1 LHEPLIATMSFL
13 LRTFL
18 TAVLLCGAFTGLP
31 AQAADTTVP
40 SAEKVQQSLDG
51 LADRKLPEADAKALK
66 ATLENTL
73 KLLAA
78 KTDAEQQL
86 QELNGKL
93 ADAPKLINENQK
105 ALSRLKGSSDK
116 PASQRYAGFN
126 ATQLEMTLNEQ
137 STQLAAWQKELVDA
151 KSDILTAQ
159 TRPERAQ
166 ADLSKNQ
173 TRLLEI
179 AGILKAGKDGS
190 KTLSEE
196 HRNEL
201 LAEQAL
207 LTAQNPLL
215 RKQLAGNNLL
225 LDLAS
230 SQRDLL
236 AERIGREERETLE
249 LQTMISDKRREQSEQ
264 TVAKLS
270 KDTDQAAGTDSLL
283 SQQSATNLKLSDY
296 LLRTTDR
303 LNTLTRRNL
312 EAKQQLDNLT
322 QGEQALDE
330 QINVLRGSLLL
341 SKILYQQKQS
351 LPVIKTDQDLADEI
365 ADLRLYQFELNQKRD
380 EINNTQ
386 LYIDNLLAQQA
397 QESVTPQLRHDLNEL
412 VNTRLELMERLNH
425 ELNALLN
432 EAITLQLNQKQLKE
446 TSDSLRATLDE
457 QMFWIPSNRPLDL
470 SWFKMT
476 PTLLHHQLA
485 EVPWGSGVQEL
496 FEGLIDRPFL
506 FLPLLLL
513 VAGLLWKRKFLYD
526 KLESL
531 NDDIGHFKRDSQAH
545 TPLALLLAVLLALP
559 GTLALA
565 IAGLALLLDAR
576 GQNATLGS
584 ALLEMA
590 QVWLVFYTA
599 HRILRPGGIAE
610 RHFHWSQSQVQFL
623 GKLMRRLGLVVMS
636 LVAVVT
642 VAEHSPASLADDVI
656 GIAVV
661 LFGYGAMTWLLAQL
675 LFNSPSSERPS
686 MIKMVVGLGFTALP
700 VALFLAVGFGYYY
713 TALKLTDRLIDTLFL
728 LMFWMVVEA
737 TFVRGMGVAARR
749 LAYQRALAKRQ
760 NAPKEGIEGSE
771 VVVEEP
777 TLGIEQINE
786 QSMRLIRLGLLIG
799 FVVTLYWVW
808 ADLISVVS
816 YLDNVTLYQYT
827 SGTGDA
833 ASTTPISLSD
843 FLMAMVIAAVTVALA
858 RNLPGLLEVLVLQRL
873 TLAQGSAYAITTLL
887 SYTISGIGFV
897 SALSTLG
904 VSWDKLQWLVAAL
917 SVGLGFGLQAI
928 FSNFVSGLII
938 LFERPV
944 RIGDVVTIGTLSGTV
959 SRIRIRATTIT
970 DFDRKEII
978 VPNQTFIT
986 GQLVNWSLSDTVT
999 RVTIKIGLAYE
1010 SDLPLARKIMLD
1022 AAHANPRILRDPE
1035 PVLYFTTIS
1044 ASTFDYELRFH
1055 VRELGDRNPA
1065 VDETLTRIALAFR
1078 EAGIDMAFNQV
1089 DVFLKNFQGQEAQVI
1104 VGQQQPTA
1112 TPVKIS
1118 QDKPNGNKA

>member
-1 LHEPLIATMSFL
+1 MSFL
-13 LRTFL
+13 LRTLL

-1118 QDKPNGNKA
+1118 QDKPNGDKA

>member
-1 LHEPLIATMSFL
+1 MSFL

-661 LFGYGAMTWLLAQL
+661 LFGFGAMTWLLAQL

-1118 QDKPNGNKA
+1118 QDKPNGDKA

>member
-1 LHEPLIATMSFL
+1 MSFL

-1118 QDKPNGNKA
+1118 QDKPNGDKA

>member
-1 LHEPLIATMSFL
+1 MSFL
-13 LRTFL
+13 LRTLL
-18 TAVLLCGAFTGLP
+18 TTVLLGGSLIGLP
-31 AQAADTTVP
+31 ALAADTSVP
-40 SAEKVQQSLDG
+40 SAEKVQQSLDS
-51 LADRKLPEADAKALK
+51 LADRKLADAEAKPIKAS
-66 ATLENTL
+66 LENTL
-73 KLLAA
+73 KLLSA
-78 KTDAEQQL
+78 KADSEKQLAEL
-86 QELNGKL
+86 KGRL

-105 ALSRLKGSSDK
+105 ALSRLKASSEK
-116 PASQRYAGFN
+116 PASQRYKDSS
-126 ATQLEMTLNEQ
+126 ATQLEMLLNEQ
-137 STQLAAWQKELVDA
+137 STQLAAWQKEMVDA
-151 KSDILTAQ
+151 KSEILTAQ

-179 AGILKAGKDGS
+179 AGLVKAGKEGAKPIAD
-190 KTLSEE
+190 ER
-196 HRNEL
+196 RNEL
-201 LAEQAL
+201 LAEQAM
-207 LTAQNPLL
+207 LTSQNLLL
-215 RKQLAGNNLL
+215 RQQLAGNNLL

-249 LQTMISDKRREQSEQ
+249 LQAMISDKRREQSEK
-264 TVAKLS
+264 TVAELS
-270 KDTDQAAGTDSLL
+270 KDSQAAGTDSLL
-283 SQQSATNLKLSDY
+283 SQQSAANLKLSDY

-341 SKILYQQKQS
+341 AKILYQQKQS
-351 LPVIKTDQDLADEI
+351 LPVIRTDQDLADEI

-386 LYIDNLLAQQA
+386 VYLDNLLAQQP
-397 QESVTPQLRHDLNEL
+397 QESITPQLRHDLGEL
-412 VNTRLELMERLNH
+412 VDTRLELMERLNH

-485 EVPWGSGVQEL
+485 EVPWGSGVKEL
-496 FEGLIDRPFL
+496 GEGLIDRPFL

-513 VAGLLWKRKFLYD
+513 VAALLWKRRFLYD

-610 RHFHWSQSQVQFL
+610 RHFHWSQPQVQFL

-642 VAEHSPASLADDVI
+642 VAEHAPASLADDVI

-686 MIKMVVGLGFTALP
+686 MIKMIVGLGFTALP

-749 LAYQRALAKRQ
+749 LAYQRALSKRQ
-760 NAPKEGIEGSE
+760 NAPKEGMEGTE
-771 VVVEEP
+771 VVEEP

-843 FLMAMVIAAVTVALA
+843 FIMALVIAAVTVALA

-873 TLAQGSAYAITTLL
+873 TLAQGSTYAITTLL

-1010 SDLPLARKIMLD
+1010 SDLPLARKIMLE

-1104 VGQQQPTA
+1104 VGQQQPAA
-1112 TPVKIS
+1112 TPVKLPAP
-1118 QDKPNGNKA
+1118 QDKPSGDKA

>member
-1 LHEPLIATMSFL
+1 MSFL

-470 SWFKMT
+470 SWFKMA

-1118 QDKPNGNKA
+1118 QDKPNGDKA

>member
-1 LHEPLIATMSFL
+1 MLFL
-13 LRTFL
+13 LRTL
-18 TAVLLCGAFTGLP
+18 LATVLLGGSLIGLP
-31 AQAADTTVP
+31 AMAADNTPP
-40 SAEKVQQSLDG
+40 SADQVQQSLDG
-51 LADRKLPEADAKALK
+51 LANRKLPEADLK
-66 ATLENTL
+66 VVKTSLENTL
-73 KLLAA
+73 QFLASKA
-78 KTDAEQQL
+78 DSEKQL
-86 QELNGKL
+86 ADLKGQL
-93 ADAPKLINENQK
+93 ADAPRQITENQR
-105 ALSRLKGSSDK
+105 ALARLKASSDK
-116 PASQRYAGFN
+116 PANQRYGAYGT
-126 ATQLEMTLNEQ
+126 TQLEMLLNEQ
-137 STQLAAWQKELVDA
+137 STELAAWQKQMIDA
-151 KSDILTAQ
+151 KSQIITSQ

-173 TRLLEI
+173 SRLLDI
-179 AGILKAGKDGS
+179 GTALKAGKESGKPVSD
-190 KTLSEE
+190 E
-196 HRNEL
+196 HRGEL
-201 LAEQAL
+201 LAEQAA
-207 LTAQNPLL
+207 LTAQNLLL
-215 RKQLAGNNLL
+215 RQQLAGNNLL
-225 LDLAS
+225 QDLAA

-236 AERIGREERETLE
+236 AERIARQERDTLA
-249 LQTMISDKRREQSEQ
+249 LQAMISDKRREQSEK
-264 TVAKLS
+264 TVAELS
-270 KDTDQAAGTDSLL
+270 KDAGQAVGTDSLL
-283 SQQSATNLKLSDY
+283 SQESATNLRLSDY

-303 LNTLTRRNL
+303 LNALTRRNL

-322 QGEQALDE
+322 QSEQALDE

-341 SKILYQQKQS
+341 SKILYQQKQQ

-380 EINNTQ
+380 ELNDTQ
-386 LYIDNLLAQQA
+386 VYIDSQLAQQPS
-397 QESVTPQLRHDLNEL
+397 ENLTPRLRQDLTEL
-412 VNTRLELMERLNH
+412 VDTRLELMDRLNH

-432 EAITLQLNQKQLKE
+432 EAITLQLNQKQLKQ
-446 TSDSLRATLDE
+446 TSDKLRATLDE

-476 PTLLHHQLA
+476 PALLHHQLS
-485 EVPWGSGVQEL
+485 EVPWGSGITEL
-496 FEGLIDRPFL
+496 GEGLIDRPFL

-513 VAGLLWKRKFLYD
+513 VAGLLWKRKYLYD
-526 KLESL
+526 KLASL
-531 NDDIGHFKRDSQAH
+531 NDDIGHFKRDSQLH
-545 TPLALLLAVLLALP
+545 TPLALLVAMLLALP

-565 IAGLALLLDAR
+565 IGGLALLLDAR

-590 QVWLVFYTA
+590 QVWMVFYTA
-599 HRILRPGGIAE
+599 HRILRPGSIAE
-610 RHFHWSQSQVQFL
+610 RHFHWSPPQVQFL
-623 GKLMRRLGLVVMS
+623 GKIMRRLGLVVMS

-642 VAEHSPASLADDVI
+642 VAEHQPAALADDVI

-686 MIKMVVGLGFTALP
+686 MIKMIVGLGFTALP

-760 NAPKEGIEGSE
+760 NQPKEGIEGTE
-771 VVVEEP
+771 IAVEEP

-843 FLMAMVIAAVTVALA
+843 FIIALVIAAVTLALA

-887 SYTISGIGFV
+887 SYAISGVGIV
-897 SALSTLG
+897 TALSTLG

-944 RIGDVVTIGTLSGTV
+944 RIGDVVTIGNLSGTV

-999 RVTIKIGLAYE
+999 RVTVKIGLAYE
-1010 SDLPLARKIMLD
+1010 SDLALARKLMLD

-1078 EAGIDMAFNQV
+1078 DHNIEMAFNQV
-1089 DVFLKNFQGQEAQVI
+1089 DVFVKNLQGQEAQLI
-1104 VGQQQPTA
+1104 IGQQQTAA
-1112 TPVKIS
+1112 TPVQVKPT
-1118 QDKPNGNKA
+1118 QEKPGGDKA

>member
-1 LHEPLIATMSFL
+1 MSFL
-13 LRTFL
+13 LRTLL
-18 TAVLLCGAFTGLP
+18 TAVLLGGPLTGLP
-31 AQAADTTVP
+31 ALAADNAPP
-40 SAEKVQQSLDG
+40 SAEQVQQSLDG
-51 LADRKLPEADAKALK
+51 LAERKLPDTDAKPIK
-66 ATLENTL
+66 ASLENTL

-78 KTDAEQQL
+78 KADSEKQLAELKGQ
-86 QELNGKL
+86 L
-93 ADAPKLINENQK
+93 ADASRLISENQK
-105 ALSRLKGSSDK
+105 TLNRLKGSSEK
-116 PASQRYAGFN
+116 PASQRYNGYS
-126 ATQLEMTLNEQ
+126 ATQLEMVLNEQ
-137 STQLAAWQKELVDA
+137 SAQLAAWQKEIIDA
-151 KSDILTAQ
+151 KSEILTAQ

-179 AGILKAGKDGS
+179 AGVLKAGKESS
-190 KTLSEE
+190 KPLGEE
-196 HRNEL
+196 HRDEL
-201 LAEQAL
+201 LAEQAA
-207 LTAQNPLL
+207 LTAQNLLL
-215 RKQLAGNNLL
+215 RQQLAGNNLL

-249 LQTMISDKRREQSEQ
+249 LQAMISDKRREQSEK
-264 TVAKLS
+264 TVAELS
-270 KDTDQAAGTDSLL
+270 KDSEAAGTDSLL
-283 SQQSATNLKLSDY
+283 SKESAANLKLSDY

-312 EAKQQLDNLT
+312 EAKQQLDTLT

-341 SKILYQQKQS
+341 AKILYQQKQS
-351 LPVIKTDQDLADEI
+351 LPVIKTDRDLADEI

-386 LYIDNLLAQQA
+386 VYLDNLLAQQP
-397 QESVTPQLRHDLNEL
+397 QESVTRQLRHDLETL
-412 VNTRLELMERLNH
+412 VDTRLELMERLNH

-446 TSDSLRATLDE
+446 TSDSLRDTLDE

-476 PTLLHHQLA
+476 PTLLHHQLS
-485 EVPWGSGVQEL
+485 EVPWGSGVKEL
-496 FEGLIDRPFL
+496 GEGLIDRPFL

-513 VAGLLWKRKFLYD
+513 VAGLLWKRRFLYD

-610 RHFHWSQSQVQFL
+610 RHFHWSQPQVLFL

-661 LFGYGAMTWLLAQL
+661 LFGYAAMTWLLAQL

-686 MIKMVVGLGFTALP
+686 MIKMIVGLGFTALP

-749 LAYQRALAKRQ
+749 LAYQRALSKRQ
-760 NAPKEGIEGSE
+760 NAPKEGIEGTE
-771 VVVEEP
+771 VVEEP
-777 TLGIEQINE
+777 TLGIEQIND

-843 FLMAMVIAAVTVALA
+843 FIMALVIAAVTVALA

-887 SYTISGIGFV
+887 SYTISGVGIV

-944 RIGDVVTIGTLSGTV
+944 RIGDVVTIGNLSGTV

-1022 AAHANPRILRDPE
+1022 AVHSNSRVLRDPE

-1078 EAGIDMAFNQV
+1078 ENNIDMAFNQV

-1104 VGQQQPTA
+1104 VGQQQPAA

-1118 QDKPNGNKA
+1118 APQGTDKPSGDKA

>member
-1 LHEPLIATMSFL
+1 MSFL
-13 LRTFL
+13 LRTLL
-18 TAVLLCGAFTGLP
+18 TTVLLGGSLIGLP
-31 AQAADTTVP
+31 ALAADTTPP
-40 SAEKVQQSLDG
+40 SAEKVQQSLDS
-51 LADRKLPEADAKALK
+51 LADRKLADAEAKPIKAS
-66 ATLENTL
+66 LENTL

-78 KTDAEQQL
+78 KADSEKQL
-86 QELNGKL
+86 LELKGRL

-105 ALSRLKGSSDK
+105 ALSRLKASSEK
-116 PASQRYAGFN
+116 PASQRYKDSS
-126 ATQLEMTLNEQ
+126 ATQLEMLLNEQ
-137 STQLAAWQKELVDA
+137 STQLAAWQKEMVDA
-151 KSDILTAQ
+151 KSEILTAQ

-166 ADLSKNQ
+166 ADLSRNQ

-179 AGILKAGKDGS
+179 AGLIKAGKEGA
-190 KTLSEE
+190 KPITEE
-196 HRNEL
+196 RRNEL
-201 LAEQAL
+201 LAEQAM
-207 LTAQNPLL
+207 LTSQNLLL
-215 RKQLAGNNLL
+215 RQQLAGNNLL

-249 LQTMISDKRREQSEQ
+249 LQAMISDKRREQSER
-264 TVAKLS
+264 TVAELS
-270 KDTDQAAGTDSLL
+270 KDSQAAGTDSLL
-283 SQQSATNLKLSDY
+283 SQQSAANLKLSDY

-341 SKILYQQKQS
+341 AKILYQQKQS
-351 LPVIKTDQDLADEI
+351 LPVIRTDQDLADEI

-386 LYIDNLLAQQA
+386 VYLDNLLAQQP
-397 QESVTPQLRHDLNEL
+397 QESITPQLRHDLGEL
-412 VNTRLELMERLNH
+412 VDTRLELMERLNH

-476 PTLLHHQLA
+476 PALLHHQLA

-559 GTLALA
+559 GTLALG

-737 TFVRGMGVAARR
+737 TFLRGMGVAARR
-749 LAYQRALAKRQ
+749 LAYQRALSKRQ
-760 NAPKEGIEGSE
+760 NAPKEGIEGTE
-771 VVVEEP
+771 VVEEP

-827 SGTGDA
+827 SGTGEA

-1022 AAHANPRILRDPE
+1022 AAHANTRILRDPE

-1104 VGQQQPTA
+1104 VGQQQPAA

-1118 QDKPNGNKA
+1118 QDKPAGDKA

>member
-1 LHEPLIATMSFL
+1 MSFL
-13 LRTFL
+13 LRTLL
-18 TAVLLCGAFTGLP
+18 TTVLLGGSLIGLP
-31 AQAADTTVP
+31 ALAADTTPP
-40 SAEKVQQSLDG
+40 SAEKVQQSLDS
-51 LADRKLPEADAKALK
+51 LADRKLADAEAKPIKAS
-66 ATLENTL
+66 LENTL

-78 KTDAEQQL
+78 KADSEKQL
-86 QELNGKL
+86 LELKGRL

-105 ALSRLKGSSDK
+105 ALSRLKASSEK
-116 PASQRYAGFN
+116 PASQRYKDSS
-126 ATQLEMTLNEQ
+126 ATQLEMLLNEQ
-137 STQLAAWQKELVDA
+137 STQLAAWQKEMVDA
-151 KSDILTAQ
+151 KSEILTAQ

-179 AGILKAGKDGS
+179 AGLIKAGKEGA
-190 KTLSEE
+190 KPITEE
-196 HRNEL
+196 RRNEL
-201 LAEQAL
+201 LAEQAM
-207 LTAQNPLL
+207 LTSQNLLL
-215 RKQLAGNNLL
+215 RQQLAGNNLL

-249 LQTMISDKRREQSEQ
+249 LQTMISDKRREQSEK
-264 TVAKLS
+264 TVAELS
-270 KDTDQAAGTDSLL
+270 KDSQAAGTDSLL
-283 SQQSATNLKLSDY
+283 SQQSAANLKLSDY

-341 SKILYQQKQS
+341 AKILYQQKQS
-351 LPVIKTDQDLADEI
+351 LPVIRTDQDLADEI

-386 LYIDNLLAQQA
+386 VYLDNLLAQQP
-397 QESVTPQLRHDLNEL
+397 QESITPQLRHDLGEL
-412 VNTRLELMERLNH
+412 VDTRLELMERLNH

-476 PTLLHHQLA
+476 PALLHHQLA

-559 GTLALA
+559 GTLALG

-737 TFVRGMGVAARR
+737 TFLRGMGVAARR
-749 LAYQRALAKRQ
+749 LAYQRALSKRQ
-760 NAPKEGIEGSE
+760 NAPKEGIEGTE
-771 VVVEEP
+771 VVEEP

-1022 AAHANPRILRDPE
+1022 AAHANTRILRDPE

-1104 VGQQQPTA
+1104 VGQQQPAA

-1118 QDKPNGNKA
+1118 QDKPAGDKA

>member
-1 LHEPLIATMSFL
+1 MSFL
-13 LRTFL
+13 LRTLL
-18 TAVLLCGAFTGLP
+18 TAVLLAGSLTGLP
-31 AQAADTTVP
+31 ALAADNTPP
-40 SAEKVQQSLDG
+40 SAEQVQQSLDG
-51 LADRKLPEADAKALK
+51 LPDRKLPDADAKLVK
-66 ATLENTL
+66 ASLENTL

-78 KTDAEQQL
+78 KDDSEKQL
-86 QELNGKL
+86 ADLKGRL
-93 ADAPKLINENQK
+93 ADAPRLISENQK
-105 ALSRLKGSSDK
+105 ALNRLKGSSDK
-116 PASQRYAGFN
+116 PASQRYATYN
-126 ATQLEMTLNEQ
+126 ATQLEMLLNEQ
-137 STQLAAWQKELVDA
+137 STQLAAWQKEMTDA
-151 KSDILTAQ
+151 KSEALTAQ

-166 ADLSKNQ
+166 ADLSRNQ

-179 AGILKAGKDGS
+179 AGVLKAGKESGKPLGD
-190 KTLSEE
+190 E
-196 HRNEL
+196 HRDEL
-201 LAEQAL
+201 VAEQAA
-207 LTAQNPLL
+207 LTAQNQLL
-215 RKQLAGNNLL
+215 RQQLAGNNLL

-236 AERIGREERETLE
+236 AERVGREEHETLE
-249 LQTMISDKRREQSEQ
+249 LQAMISEKRREQSEK
-264 TVAKLS
+264 TVAALS
-270 KDTDQAAGTDSLL
+270 KDADQAAGTDSLV
-283 SQQSATNLKLSDY
+283 SQESATNLKLSDY

-341 SKILYQQKQS
+341 AKILYQQKQS
-351 LPVIKTDQDLADEI
+351 LPVIKTDRDLADEI

-380 EINNTQ
+380 ELNSSDV
-386 LYIDNLLAQQA
+386 YIDNLLAQQP
-397 QESVTPQLRHDLNEL
+397 QESITPQLRKDLGEL

-446 TSDSLRATLDE
+446 TADKLRATLDE

-476 PTLLHHQLA
+476 PALLHHQLS
-485 EVPWGSGVQEL
+485 EVPWGSGVKEL
-496 FEGLIDRPFL
+496 GEGLIDRPFL

-513 VAGLLWKRKFLYD
+513 VAGLLWKRRFLYD

-565 IAGLALLLDAR
+565 IGGLALLLDAR

-610 RHFHWSQSQVQFL
+610 RHFHWSQPQVQFL

-642 VAEHSPASLADDVI
+642 VAEHQPASLADDVI
-656 GIAVV
+656 GIAIV
-661 LFGYGAMTWLLAQL
+661 LFGYAAMTWILGQL
-675 LFNSPSSERPS
+675 LFGSPSSERPS
-686 MIKMVVGLGFTALP
+686 LIKMIVGLGFTVLP

-749 LAYQRALAKRQ
+749 LAYQRAMTKRQ
-760 NAPKEGIEGSE
+760 APAKEGIEGGE
-771 VVVEEP
+771 VVEEP

-833 ASTTPISLSD
+833 ASTTPISLGD
-843 FLMAMVIAAVTVALA
+843 FIMALVIAAVTVALA

-944 RIGDVVTIGTLSGTV
+944 RIGDVVTIGSLSGTV

-1104 VGQQQPTA
+1104 VGQQQPAA
-1112 TPVKIS
+1112 TPVKLG
-1118 QDKPNGNKA
+1118 KPQEQNKPDASKA

>member
-1 LHEPLIATMSFL
+1 MSFL
-13 LRTFL
+13 LRTLL
-18 TAVLLCGAFTGLP
+18 TTVLLGGSLIGLP
-31 AQAADTTVP
+31 ALAADTSPP
-40 SAEKVQQSLDG
+40 SAEKVQQSLDS
-51 LADRKLPEADAKALK
+51 LADRKLADAEAKPIKAS
-66 ATLENTL
+66 LENTL

-78 KTDAEQQL
+78 KADSEKQL
-86 QELNGKL
+86 LELKGRL

-105 ALSRLKGSSDK
+105 ALGRLKASSEK
-116 PASQRYAGFN
+116 PASQRYNGSS
-126 ATQLEMTLNEQ
+126 ATQLEMLLNEQ
-137 STQLAAWQKELVDA
+137 STQLAAWQKEMVDA
-151 KSDILTAQ
+151 KSEILTAQ

-179 AGILKAGKDGS
+179 AGLIKAGKEGAKPISD
-190 KTLSEE
+190 ER
-196 HRNEL
+196 RNEL
-201 LAEQAL
+201 LAEQAM
-207 LTAQNPLL
+207 LTSQNLLL
-215 RKQLAGNNLL
+215 RQQLAGNNLL

-249 LQTMISDKRREQSEQ
+249 LQAMISDKRREQSEK
-264 TVAKLS
+264 TVAELS
-270 KDTDQAAGTDSLL
+270 KDSQAAGTDSLL
-283 SQQSATNLKLSDY
+283 SQQSAANLKLSDY

-341 SKILYQQKQS
+341 AKILYQQKQS

-386 LYIDNLLAQQA
+386 VYLDNLLAQQP
-397 QESVTPQLRHDLNEL
+397 QESVTPQLRHDLGEL
-412 VNTRLELMERLNH
+412 VDTRLELMERLNH

-476 PTLLHHQLA
+476 PSLLHHQLA
-485 EVPWGSGVQEL
+485 EVPWGSGVKEL

-513 VAGLLWKRKFLYD
+513 VAGLLWKRRFLYD

-559 GTLALA
+559 GTLALG

-610 RHFHWSQSQVQFL
+610 RHFHWSQAQVQFL

-686 MIKMVVGLGFTALP
+686 MIKMIVGLGFTALP

-749 LAYQRALAKRQ
+749 LAYQRALSKRQ

-843 FLMAMVIAAVTVALA
+843 FIMALVIAAVTVALA

-887 SYTISGIGFV
+887 SYTISGVGIV

-1010 SDLPLARKIMLD
+1010 SDLPLARKIMLE

-1104 VGQQQPTA
+1104 VGQQQPAA
-1112 TPVKIS
+1112 TPVKLPAKPDG
-1118 QDKPNGNKA
+1118 DKA

>member
-760 NAPKEGIEGSE
+760 NASKEGIEGSE

-1118 QDKPNGNKA
+1118 QDKPNGDKA

>member
-1 LHEPLIATMSFL
+1 MSFL

-18 TAVLLCGAFTGLP
+18 ATVLLGGSLIGLP
-31 AQAADTTVP
+31 ALAADNTLP
-40 SAEKVQQSLDG
+40 SADQVQQSLDG
-51 LADRKLPEADAKALK
+51 LADRKLPEADLKALK

-73 KLLAA
+73 QFLTDKADSEKQLADL
-78 KTDAEQQL
+78 KGQ
-86 QELNGKL
+86 L
-93 ADAPKLINENQK
+93 ADAPRQITENQR
-105 ALSRLKGSSDK
+105 ALTRLKAGSDK
-116 PASQRYAGFN
+116 PANQRYGAYS
-126 ATQLEMTLNEQ
+126 ATQLEMLLNEQ
-137 STQLAAWQKELVDA
+137 STDLAAWQKQMIDA
-151 KSDILTAQ
+151 KSQIITSQ

-173 TRLLEI
+173 SRLLDI
-179 AGILKAGKDGS
+179 GTALKTNKDGGKPIS
-190 KTLSEE
+190 DE
-196 HRNEL
+196 HRGEL
-201 LAEQAL
+201 LAEQAAL
-207 LTAQNPLL
+207 NAQNLLL
-215 RKQLAGNNLL
+215 RQQLAGNNLL
-225 LDLAS
+225 QDLAG

-236 AERIGREERETLE
+236 AERIARQERDTLA
-249 LQTMISDKRREQSEQ
+249 LQAMISDKRREQSEK
-264 TVAKLS
+264 TVAELS
-270 KDTDQAAGTDSLL
+270 KDAGQAAGTDSLL
-283 SQQSATNLKLSDY
+283 SQQSASNLKLSDY

-312 EAKQQLDNLT
+312 ETKQQLDNLT
-322 QGEQALDE
+322 QSEQALDE

-341 SKILYQQKQS
+341 SKILYQQKQQ

-380 EINNTQ
+380 ELNDTQ
-386 LYIDNLLAQQA
+386 VYIDNLLAQQSD
-397 QESVTPQLRHDLNEL
+397 ENVTPQMRQSVTEL

-432 EAITLQLNQKQLKE
+432 EAITLQLNQKQLKQ
-446 TSDSLRATLDE
+446 TSDKLRATLDE

-476 PTLLHHQLA
+476 PTLLHHQLS
-485 EVPWGSGVQEL
+485 EMPWGAGIKEL
-496 FEGLIDRPFL
+496 GEGLIDRPFL

-513 VAGLLWKRKFLYD
+513 VAGLLWRRKYLYER
-526 KLESL
+526 LASL
-531 NDDIGHFKRDSQAH
+531 NDDIGHFKRDSQLH
-545 TPLALLLAVLLALP
+545 TPLALLVAMLLALP

-565 IAGLALLLDAR
+565 IGGLALLLDAR

-599 HRILRPGGIAE
+599 HRILRPGSIAE
-610 RHFHWSQSQVQFL
+610 RHFHWSPPQVQFL

-661 LFGYGAMTWLLAQL
+661 LFGYAAMTWILGQL
-675 LFNSPSSERPS
+675 LFGSPSSQRPS
-686 MIKMVVGLGFTALP
+686 MVKMIVGLLFTTLP
-700 VALFLAVGFGYYY
+700 IALFLAVGFGYYY

-728 LMFWMVVEA
+728 LMLWVVVEA

-760 NAPKEGIEGSE
+760 NQPKEGADGEIP
-771 VVVEEP
+771 VEEP

-799 FVVTLYWVW
+799 FVVALYWVW
-808 ADLISVVS
+808 ADLISVVK

-843 FLMAMVIAAVTVALA
+843 FIMAMVIAAVTIALA

-887 SYTISGIGFV
+887 SYTISGVGIV

-944 RIGDVVTIGTLSGTV
+944 RIGDVVTIGNLSGTV

-1010 SDLPLARKIMLD
+1010 SDLTLARKIMLD
-1022 AAHANPRILRDPE
+1022 SAHANPRILRDPE

-1089 DVFLKNFQGQEAQVI
+1089 DVFVKNPQGHETQLEA
-1104 VGQQQPTA
+1104 GQQLGSAAAAALQNKPA
-1112 TPVKIS
+1112 G
-1118 QDKPNGNKA
+1118 DKA

>member
-1 LHEPLIATMSFL
+1 MSFL

-18 TAVLLCGAFTGLP
+18 TAVLLCGAFTGRP

-1118 QDKPNGNKA
+1118 QDKPNGDKA

>member
-1 LHEPLIATMSFL
+1 MSFL

-760 NAPKEGIEGSE
+760 NASKEGIEGSE

-1118 QDKPNGNKA
+1118 QDKPNGDKA

>member
-1 LHEPLIATMSFL
+1 MSFL

-1089 DVFLKNFQGQEAQVI
+1089 DVFLKNLQGQEAQVI

-1118 QDKPNGNKA
+1118 QDKPNGDKA

>member
-1 LHEPLIATMSFL
+1 MSFL
-13 LRTFL
+13 LRTLL
-18 TAVLLCGAFTGLP
+18 TAVLLGSSLTGLP
-31 AQAADTTVP
+31 ALAADTTVP

-51 LADRKLPEADAKALK
+51 LADRKLSDAEAKPVKAS
-66 ATLENTL
+66 LENTL

-78 KTDAEQQL
+78 KDDSEKQL
-86 QELNGKL
+86 SELNGRL
-93 ADAPKLINENQK
+93 ADAPKLISENQK
-105 ALSRLKGSSDK
+105 ALSRLKGSADK
-116 PASQRYAGFN
+116 PAAQRYVGYN
-126 ATQLEMTLNEQ
+126 ATQLEMLLNEQ
-137 STQLAAWQKELVDA
+137 STQLAAWQKEMIDA
-151 KSDILTAQ
+151 KSEILTAQ

-173 TRLLEI
+173 TRLLDI
-179 AGILKAGKDGS
+179 NTALKAGKEGAKPLAD
-190 KTLSEE
+190 ER
-196 HRNEL
+196 RNEL
-201 LAEQAL
+201 LAEQAA
-207 LTAQNPLL
+207 LTAQNLLL

-249 LQTMISDKRREQSEQ
+249 LQAMISDKRREQSEK
-264 TVAKLS
+264 TVAELS
-270 KDTDQAAGTDSLL
+270 KDSQAAGTDSLL
-283 SQQSATNLKLSDY
+283 SQQSAANLKLSDY

-341 SKILYQQKQS
+341 AKILYQQKQS

-386 LYIDNLLAQQA
+386 VYLDNLLAQQP
-397 QESVTPQLRHDLNEL
+397 QESITPQLRHDLGEL
-412 VNTRLELMERLNH
+412 VDTRLELMERLNH

-476 PTLLHHQLA
+476 PSLLHHQLA
-485 EVPWGSGVQEL
+485 EVPWGSGVKEL

-513 VAGLLWKRKFLYD
+513 VAGLLWKRRFLYD

-610 RHFHWSQSQVQFL
+610 RHFHWSQAQVQFL

-675 LFNSPSSERPS
+675 LFKSPSSERPS
-686 MIKMVVGLGFTALP
+686 MIKMIVGLGFTALP

-749 LAYQRALAKRQ
+749 LAYQRALKNRQ
-760 NAPKEGIEGSE
+760 NAPKEGIEGTE
-771 VVVEEP
+771 VVEEP

-843 FLMAMVIAAVTVALA
+843 FLMALVIAAVTVALA

-1022 AAHANPRILRDPE
+1022 AAHANTRILRDPE

-1104 VGQQQPTA
+1104 VGQQQSAA
-1112 TPVKIS
+1112 TPVKIGS
-1118 QDKPNGNKA
+1118 APATDKPGGDKA

>member
-1 LHEPLIATMSFL
+1 MSFL
-13 LRTFL
+13 LRTLL
-18 TAVLLCGAFTGLP
+18 TTVLLGGSLIGLP
-31 AQAADTTVP
+31 ALAADTSVP
-40 SAEKVQQSLDG
+40 SAEKVQQSLDS
-51 LADRKLPEADAKALK
+51 LADRKLADAEAKPIKAS
-66 ATLENTL
+66 LENTL
-73 KLLAA
+73 KLLSA
-78 KTDAEQQL
+78 KADSEKQLAEL
-86 QELNGKL
+86 KGRL

-105 ALSRLKGSSDK
+105 ALSRLKASSEK
-116 PASQRYAGFN
+116 PASQRYKDSS
-126 ATQLEMTLNEQ
+126 ATQLEMLLNEQ
-137 STQLAAWQKELVDA
+137 STQLAAWQKEMVDA
-151 KSDILTAQ
+151 KSEILTAQ

-179 AGILKAGKDGS
+179 AGLVKAGKEGAKPIAD
-190 KTLSEE
+190 ER
-196 HRNEL
+196 RNEL
-201 LAEQAL
+201 LAEQAM
-207 LTAQNPLL
+207 LTSQNLLL
-215 RKQLAGNNLL
+215 RQQLAGNNLL

-249 LQTMISDKRREQSEQ
+249 LQAMISDKRREQSEK
-264 TVAKLS
+264 TVAELS
-270 KDTDQAAGTDSLL
+270 KDSQAAGTDSLL
-283 SQQSATNLKLSDY
+283 SQQSAANLKLSDY

-341 SKILYQQKQS
+341 AKILYQQKQS
-351 LPVIKTDQDLADEI
+351 LPVIRTDQDLADEI

-386 LYIDNLLAQQA
+386 VYLDNLLAQQP
-397 QESVTPQLRHDLNEL
+397 QESITPQLRHDLGEL
-412 VNTRLELMERLNH
+412 VDTRLELMERLNH

-485 EVPWGSGVQEL
+485 EVPWGSGVKEL
-496 FEGLIDRPFL
+496 GEGLIDRPFL

-513 VAGLLWKRKFLYD
+513 VAALLWKRRFLYD

-610 RHFHWSQSQVQFL
+610 RHFHWSQPQVQFL

-642 VAEHSPASLADDVI
+642 VAEHAPASLADDVI

-686 MIKMVVGLGFTALP
+686 MIKMIVGLGFTALP

-749 LAYQRALAKRQ
+749 LAYQRALSKRQ
-760 NAPKEGIEGSE
+760 NAPKEGMEGTE
-771 VVVEEP
+771 VVEEP

-843 FLMAMVIAAVTVALA
+843 FIMALVIAAVTVALA

-1010 SDLPLARKIMLD
+1010 SDLPLARKIMLE

-1104 VGQQQPTA
+1104 VGQQQPAA
-1112 TPVKIS
+1112 TPVKLPAP
-1118 QDKPNGNKA
+1118 QDKPSGDKA

>member
-1 LHEPLIATMSFL
+1 MSFL

-18 TAVLLCGAFTGLP
+18 TAALLGASIIGLP
-31 AQAADTTVP
+31 AVAADNAPP
-40 SAEKVQQSLDG
+40 SVDQVQQSLNG
-51 LADRKLPEADAKALK
+51 LADRKLPEADLK
-66 ATLENTL
+66 AVKTSLENTL
-73 KLLAA
+73 QFLAA
-78 KTDAEQQL
+78 RSDSVKQL
-86 QELNGKL
+86 ADLKGQL
-93 ADAPKLINENQK
+93 ADAPRQITENQR
-105 ALSRLKGSSDK
+105 ALVRLKASSDK
-116 PASQRYAGFN
+116 PANQRYAN
-126 ATQLEMTLNEQ
+126 SSVTQLEMLLNEQ
-137 STQLAAWQKELVDA
+137 STELAAWQKQMIDA
-151 KSDILTAQ
+151 KSQIITAQ

-173 TRLLEI
+173 TRLLDI
-179 AGILKAGKDGS
+179 SSALKSGKDAGKP
-190 KTLSEE
+190 LSDE
-196 HRNEL
+196 HRDEL
-201 LAEQAL
+201 LAEQAA
-207 LTAQNPLL
+207 LTAQNLLL
-215 RKQLAGNNLL
+215 RQQLAGNNLL
-225 LDLAS
+225 QDLAA

-236 AERIGREERETLE
+236 AERIARQERDTLA
-249 LQTMISDKRREQSEQ
+249 LQAMISDKRREQSEK
-264 TVAKLS
+264 TVAELS
-270 KDTDQAAGTDSLL
+270 KDAGQAVGTDSLL
-283 SQQSATNLKLSDY
+283 SQESASNLKLSDY

-322 QGEQALDE
+322 QSEQALDE
-330 QINVLRGSLLL
+330 QISVLRGSLLL
-341 SKILYQQKQS
+341 SKILYQQKQQ

-380 EINNTQ
+380 ELSDTQ
-386 LYIDNLLAQQA
+386 VYIDSLLAQQPN
-397 QESVTPQLRHDLNEL
+397 ESLTPQLRQDLTEL
-412 VNTRLELMERLNH
+412 VSTRMELMERLNH

-432 EAITLQLNQKQLKE
+432 EAITLQLNQKQLKQ
-446 TSDSLRATLDE
+446 TSDKLRATLDE

-476 PTLLHHQLA
+476 PTLLQHQLA
-485 EVPWGSGVQEL
+485 EVPWGSGVKEL
-496 FEGLIDRPFL
+496 GEGLIDRPFL
-506 FLPLLLL
+506 FLPLVLLI
-513 VAGLLWKRKFLYD
+513 AALLWKRKYLYNR
-526 KLESL
+526 LAQL

-545 TPLALLLAVLLALP
+545 TPLAILVAMLLALP

-565 IAGLALLLDAR
+565 IGGLALVLDAR

-590 QVWLVFYTA
+590 QVWMVFYTA

-610 RHFHWSQSQVQFL
+610 RHFHWSPPQVQFL

-642 VAEHSPASLADDVI
+642 VAEHQPASLADDVI

-661 LFGYGAMTWLLAQL
+661 LFGYAAMAWILGQL
-675 LFNSPSSERPS
+675 LFGSPSSQRPS
-686 MIKMVVGLGFTALP
+686 MIKMIVGLLFTALP
-700 VALFLAVGFGYYY
+700 IALFVAVGFGYYY

-749 LAYQRALAKRQ
+749 LAYQRALTKRQ
-760 NAPKEGIEGSE
+760 NQPKEGVDGSE
-771 VVVEEP
+771 ISEEP
-777 TLGIEQINE
+777 TLGIDQIND

-843 FLMAMVIAAVTVALA
+843 FIMALVIAAVTLALA

-887 SYTISGIGFV
+887 SYAISGVGIV
-897 SALSTLG
+897 TALSTLG

-944 RIGDVVTIGTLSGTV
+944 RIGDVVTIGALSGTV

-1010 SDLPLARKIMLD
+1010 SDLALARKLMLD

-1065 VDETLTRIALAFR
+1065 VDETLTRIALTFR
-1078 EAGIDMAFNQV
+1078 EHNIEMAFNQV
-1089 DVFLKNFQGQEAQVI
+1089 DVFVKNLQGQQAQLVI
-1104 VGQQQPTA
+1104 GQQQPTTA
-1112 TPVKIS
+1112 PV
-1118 QDKPNGNKA
+1118 QVKPNGDKA

>member
-1 LHEPLIATMSFL
+1 MSFL